1 MIKESL
7 LRCFAFQMFNH
18 TFHID
23 GQCSMRADSTRW
35 YKYNV
40 QEGTLFCSQNVFTP
54 KRSYLF
60 FPRFNVIDALCF
72 CSRVFFTL
80 TVTCCVRVL
89 SSHHAVLL
97 INLCLALIVAN
108 VLFLSGVDKTSLHV
122 SSLRR
127 RRTRLIITLVS
138 SSRSTAEW
146 ISHHYVRCLLEEFIH
161 TKCVARHPLWTN
173 FNSQLAAYC
182 NAFLPRDAMLAH

>member
-1 MIKESL
+1 MDNAACVQTVPGDTNIMSRKARYFAHRTF
-7 LRCFAFQMFNH
+7 LRL
-18 TFHID
+18 
-23 GQCSMRADSTRW
+23 
-35 YKYNV
+35 NV
-40 QEGTLFCSQNVFTP
+40 LI
-54 KRSYLF
+54 YF

-108 VLFLSGVDKTSLHV
+108 VLFLSGVDKTLLHV